1 MMINLHEIFTSC
13 SSRNTNSKYFNKIW
27 QLIKYSLLSVT

>member
-13 SSRNTNSKYFNKIW
+13 SQRNTSSNYFNKIW
-27 QLIKYSLLSVT
+27 QLIKYSLLGVT

>member
-13 SSRNTNSKYFNKIW
+13 SGRNTYSKYFNKMYL
-27 QLIKYSLLSVT
+27 LIKYSLLFVT